1 MPGNH
6 RLRVFLD
13 HNGNVVFSQG
23 FTQTPTVGTP
33 VVMVGLVPTI
43 HLSASSG
50 ARGTLEPRDKP
61 EDDTGNIC

>member
-1 MPGNH
+1 M
-6 RLRVFLD
+6 FLD

-23 FTQTPTVGTP
+23 FTQTVGTP

-50 ARGTLEPRDKP
+50 ARGTLDPRDKP